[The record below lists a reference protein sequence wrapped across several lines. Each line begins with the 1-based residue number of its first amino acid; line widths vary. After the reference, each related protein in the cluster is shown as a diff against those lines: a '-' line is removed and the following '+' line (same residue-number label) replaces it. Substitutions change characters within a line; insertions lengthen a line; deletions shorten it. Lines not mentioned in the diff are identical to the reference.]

1 VKSRLASFS
10 LLAVLLLAGTVPV
23 QASSVPIIQGQVQ
36 AIELCPQSICQV
48 AVFTGLFFGQ
58 VGFNPS
64 ALGLISV
71 AANHDPL
78 PTIPFVPVSITDGDW
93 SLRLLSGR
101 RITGSVGEG
110 STLTL
115 VDTDLY
121 AVHVEMAIEGGGS
134 GNLTFDGFLSHQV
147 FPPQLFG
154 NITQ

>member
-1 VKSRLASFS
+1 MKSRLVSVS

-23 QASSVPIIQGQVQ
+23 QASSIPIIQGQVST
-36 AIELCPQSICQV
+36 IELCPQTICQV
-48 AVFTGLFFGQ
+48 AVFTGLFVGR

-64 ALGLISV
+64 AVGLISV
-71 AANHDPL
+71 TANHEPL
-78 PTIPFVPVSITDGDW
+78 PTTPLVPVDITGGDW

-101 RITGSVGEG
+101 RVTGFVDEG

-115 VDTDLY
+115 VGTDLY
-121 AVHVEMAIEGGGS
+121 AVHVEMVLDGGGT

-154 NITQ
+154 DINQ

>member
-10 LLAVLLLAGTVPV
+10 VLAVLFLAGTVPV
-23 QASSVPIIQGQVQ
+23 QASSVPIIQGQVS
-36 AIELCPQSICQV
+36 AIELCPQSICHV
-48 AVFTGLFFGQ
+48 AVFTGLFVGR

-64 ALGLISV
+64 AVGFISV
-71 AANHDPL
+71 TANHDPL
-78 PTIPFVPVSITDGDW
+78 PTTPFVPVDITAGDW

-115 VDTDLY
+115 VATDLF
-121 AVHVEMAIEGGGS
+121 AVHVEMSIDDGGI
-134 GNLTFDGFLSHQV
+134 GNLSFDGFLSHQV

-154 NITQ
+154 NISQ

>member
-1 VKSRLASFS
+1 MKSRLVSFS
-10 LLAVLLLAGTVPV
+10 LLAVVLLAGSVPV
-23 QASSVPIIQGQVQ
+23 QASSVPIIQGQVS

-48 AVFTGLFFGQ
+48 AVFTGFFVGR

-64 ALGLISV
+64 AVGFISV

-78 PTIPFVPVSITDGDW
+78 PTTPFVPVGITDGDW

-121 AVHVEMAIEGGGS
+121 AVHVEMEIDSGGI
-134 GNLTFDGFLSHQV
+134 GNVTFDGFLSHRV

-154 NITQ
+154 DIDQ

>member
-1 VKSRLASFS
+1 MKSRFVSFS
-10 LLAVLLLAGTVPV
+10 LLAVLLLAGSVPV
-23 QASSVPIIQGQVQ
+23 QASSVPFIQGQVST
-36 AIELCPQSICQV
+36 IELCPQSICNV
-48 AVFTGLFFGQ
+48 ALFTGLFVGR

-64 ALGLISV
+64 AVGFISV

-78 PTIPFVPVSITDGDW
+78 PTTPFVPVDITGGDW

-101 RITGSVGEG
+101 RIAGSVGAG

-115 VDTDLY
+115 VAPDLF
-121 AVHVEMAIEGGGS
+121 AVHVEMDIESGGI

>member
-1 VKSRLASFS
+1 
-10 LLAVLLLAGTVPV
+10 
-23 QASSVPIIQGQVQ
+23 VPIIQGQVS
-36 AIELCPQSICQV
+36 AIELCPQSICHV
-48 AVFTGLFFGQ
+48 AVFTGLFVGR

-64 ALGLISV
+64 AVGLISV

-78 PTIPFVPVSITDGDW
+78 PTIPFVPVDITEGDW

-101 RITGSVGEG
+101 RIAGFVGEG

-121 AVHVEMAIEGGGS
+121 AVHVEMGIDSGGA
-134 GNLTFDGFLSHQV
+134 GNLSFDGFLSHRV

-154 NITQ
+154 NISQ